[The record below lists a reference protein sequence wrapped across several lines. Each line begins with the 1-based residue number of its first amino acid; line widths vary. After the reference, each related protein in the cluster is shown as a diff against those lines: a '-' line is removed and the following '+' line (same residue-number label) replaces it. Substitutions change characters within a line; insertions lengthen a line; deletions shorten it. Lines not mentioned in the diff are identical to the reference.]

1 MKSNNKNV
9 NIKLRRHGQTYDEF
23 EVPFEE
29 GMNILSALQYIY
41 ENLDRTIAYPVCLC
55 RMGKCGACA
64 MQVNG
69 KAQLGCAVRLAADKV
84 YVIETIGNKEVIK
97 DLITK

>member
-1 MKSNNKNV
+1 MKSNKNV
-9 NIKLRRHGQTYDEF
+9 NIKLKRQNQIYDEF

-29 GMNILSALQYIY
+29 GMSILSALQYIY

-55 RMGKCGACA
+55 RMGKCGACI

-69 KAQLGCAVRLAADKV
+69 KAQLGCAVKLAAGEV
-84 YVIETIGNKEVIK
+84 YVIETVANKEVIK
-97 DLITK
+97 DLITR